1 MPVFQALNK
10 EDFPMEWKQLLSGEK
25 LAQDSALPDQFSRFP
40 INTFELDYSNLVSSA
55 AFRRLQDK
63 TQVYPLDKGDFVR
76 TRLTHS
82 IEVSTV
88 ARQLGM
94 MITDDKSEYA
104 RAELREYRAE
114 IPSVLACVALL
125 HDLGNPP
132 FGHFGEALIGEWF
145 RSALDSLTYKGKP
158 VREWLTPQMA
168 RDLENFEGNAQALRL
183 LAKAQ
188 RGGSINLS
196 MAVMGALLKYPTDSL
211 HFDRKDPDIRRH
223 KLGYFASEEKA
234 FHTVTRTLG
243 MYDAD
248 GAVCRHPLTYLMEAA
263 DDIAYA
269 TADLEDALNKG
280 LFNLDQFI
288 TRYRDA
294 YRDQFQDD
302 CIPHGIPA
310 DYSER
315 LLTELETMRAQA
327 GPNGDEAAIF
337 HAWLLQVR
345 NWLMYAAVYRFSKN
359 YEDIMAGRYQEDLF
373 YETNHVLT
381 LQILKNI
388 TAEYAYDSAG
398 ILRLEL
404 AAESIVTFLL
414 EKYVHAVLC
423 CDKQYQDSAN
433 KPTSSDRKYLATMPR
448 EHLLDYQRARTGDEA
463 TDLYL
468 RILMATDFLS
478 GMTDGYARTL
488 YREARG
494 ID

>member
-1 MPVFQALNK
+1 
-10 EDFPMEWKQLLSGEK
+10 MEWKQLLSGQK
-25 LAQDSALPDQFSRFP
+25 LADGPALPDHFARFP

-82 IEVSTV
+82 IEVSSV

-94 MITDDKSEYA
+94 MLTDDRSDYA
-104 RAELREYRAE
+104 RTELREFRTE

-145 RSALDSLTYKGKP
+145 RGALDRLTYKGKSL
-158 VREWLTPQMA
+158 RHWLTEQQA
-168 RDLENFEGNAQALRL
+168 KDLENFEGNAQALRL
-183 LAKAQ
+183 LGKAT

-196 MAVMGALLKYPTDSL
+196 LAVIGALLKYPTPSTG
-211 HFDRKDPDIRRH
+211 FDRRHPDIRRL
-223 KLGYFASEEKA
+223 KLGYFAAEEA
-234 FHTVTRTLG
+234 IFRTVTDTLG
-243 MYDAD
+243 MQDEA
-248 GAVCRHPLTYLMEAA
+248 GQVCRHPLTYLMEAA

-280 LFNLDQFI
+280 LFTMDQFI
-288 TRYRDA
+288 ARYRGA
-294 YRDQFQDD
+294 YRDQYRGDSL
-302 CIPHGIPA
+302 PHGIPA
-310 DYSER
+310 DYSDR
-315 LLTELETMRAQA
+315 LLRELEAMREQA
-327 GPNGDEAAIF
+327 GPERDEAALF
-337 HAWLLQVR
+337 HTWLVQAR
-345 NWLMYAAVYRFSKN
+345 NWLMYVAVYRFSKS
-359 YEDIMAGRYQEDLF
+359 YRDIMAGRYQQDLF
-373 YETNHVLT
+373 YQTHHELT
-381 LQILKNI
+381 LQILKDI

-423 CDKQYQDSAN
+423 CDEAYQADGS
-433 KPTSSDRKYLATMPR
+433 KPTNSDRKYLATMSR
-448 EHLLDYQRARTGDEA
+448 EHWLDYQRGRTGEEGY
-463 TDLYL
+463 DLYL

-478 GMTDGYARTL
+478 GMTDGYAQAL
-488 YREARG
+488 YRGACG
-494 ID
+494 IE

>member
-1 MPVFQALNK
+1 M
-10 EDFPMEWKQLLSGEK
+10 DWKHLLSDRK
-25 LAQDSALPDQFSRFP
+25 LAESPALPDQFARFP

-94 MITDDKSEYA
+94 MVTDDRSQYA
-104 RAELREYRAE
+104 RAELQQYRTE

-145 RSALDSLTYKGKP
+145 RGALDRLTYKGQP
-158 VREWLTPQMA
+158 LRQWLTPQMA

-183 LAKAQ
+183 LGKAA

-196 MAVMGALLKYPTDSL
+196 MAVIGALLKYPTDSM
-211 HFDRKDPDIRRH
+211 HFNRKDPDIRRH
-223 KLGYFASEEKA
+223 KLGYFAAEEEI
-234 FHTVTRTLG
+234 FRTVTDTLA
-243 MYDAD
+243 MHDAA

-280 LFNLDQFI
+280 LFTMEQFLN
-288 TRYRDA
+288 RYRGA
-294 YRDQFQDD
+294 YRDQFRNGTL
-302 CIPHGIPA
+302 PHGTPA

-315 LLTELETMRAQA
+315 LLQELEQMRQEA
-327 GPNGDEAAIF
+327 GPDRDEAALF
-337 HAWLLQVR
+337 HTWLLQVR
-345 NWLMYAAVYRFSKN
+345 NWLMYVAIYRFNKS
-359 YEDIMAGRYQEDLF
+359 YDEIMAGTYQEDLF
-373 YETNHVLT
+373 YQTNHVLT
-381 LQILKNI
+381 LQILKDI

-423 CDKQYQDSAN
+423 FDEAYQDALCQ
-433 KPTSSDRKYLATMPR
+433 PTSSDRKYLATLPR
-448 EHLLDYQRARTGDEA
+448 EHLLDYRRARTGDEK

>member
-1 MPVFQALNK
+1 
-10 EDFPMEWKQLLSGEK
+10 MEWKQLLTDCK
-25 LAQDSALPDQFSRFP
+25 LAAGLSLPDQFSRFP
-40 INTFELDYSNLVSSA
+40 INPFELDYSNLVSSA

-94 MITDDKSEYA
+94 MLTDDNSDYA
-104 RAELREYRAE
+104 RAELKAFRTE

-145 RSALDSLTYKGKP
+145 RGALDRLTYKGKAL
-158 VREWLTPQMA
+158 RAWLTPRMA
-168 RDLENFEGNAQALRL
+168 ADLENFEGNAQALRL
-183 LAKAQ
+183 LGKAT

-196 MAVMGALLKYPTDSL
+196 LPVIGALLKYPTDSL
-211 HFDRKDPDIRRH
+211 HFDRNHPDIRRH
-223 KLGYFASEEKA
+223 KLGYFAAEEEI
-234 FHTVTRTLG
+234 FRTVTDALG
-243 MYDAD
+243 MHDAT

-280 LFNLDQFI
+280 LFTVEQFI
-288 TRYRDA
+288 KRYRES
-294 YRDQFQDD
+294 YRDQWVGGS
-302 CIPHGIPA
+302 IPHGVPA

-315 LLTELETMRAQA
+315 LLRGLEEMREQA
-327 GPNGDEAAIF
+327 GPDRDEAAIF
-337 HAWLLQVR
+337 HTWLLQAR
-345 NWLMYAAVYRFSKN
+345 NWLMYVAVYRFGKS
-359 YEDIMAGRYQEDLF
+359 YADIMAGTYQEDLF
-373 YETNHVLT
+373 FETNHVLT
-381 LQILKNI
+381 LQILKDI

-423 CDKQYQDSAN
+423 CDEGYESELCR
-433 KPTSSDRKYLATMPR
+433 PTSSDRKYLATLPP
-448 EHLLDYQRARTGDEA
+448 EHLLDYRRARTGDEA

>member
-1 MPVFQALNK
+1 
-10 EDFPMEWKQLLSGEK
+10 MEWKQLLSGKK
-25 LAQDSALPDQFSRFP
+25 LVDGPALPDQFDRFP

-94 MITDDKSEYA
+94 MLTDDNSDYA
-104 RAELREYRAE
+104 QAELKAYRAE

-145 RSALDSLTYKGKP
+145 RGALGRLTYKGSP
-158 VREWLTPQMA
+158 LREWLTEQQA
-168 RDLENFEGNAQALRL
+168 KDLENFEGNAQALRL
-183 LAKAQ
+183 LGKAA

-196 MAVMGALLKYPTDSL
+196 MAVIGALLKYPTSSTEF
-211 HFDRKDPDIRRH
+211 HRRHPDIRRH
-223 KLGYFASEEKA
+223 KLGYFAAEEEI
-234 FHTVTRTLG
+234 FRRVTDTLG
-243 MYDAD
+243 MYDEA
-248 GAVCRHPLTYLMEAA
+248 GQVCRHPLTYLMEAA

-280 LFNLDQFI
+280 LFTMEQFI
-288 TRYRDA
+288 ARYRNA
-294 YRDQFQDD
+294 YRDQFQGD
-302 CIPHGIPA
+302 CLPHGIPA

-315 LLTELETMRAQA
+315 LLRELETLREQA
-327 GPNGDEAAIF
+327 GPDRDEAAVF

-345 NWLMYAAVYRFSKN
+345 NWLMYVAVYRFSKS
-359 YEDIMAGRYQEDLF
+359 YRTIMAGRYQEDLF
-373 YETNHVLT
+373 HQTNHVLT
-381 LQILKNI
+381 LQILKDI
-388 TAEYAYDSAG
+388 TAEYAYDSTG

-423 CDKQYQDSAN
+423 CDKAYQSDAC
-433 KPTSSDRKYLATMPR
+433 KPTSSDCKYLATIPR
-448 EHLLDYQRARTGDEA
+448 EHRLDYERARTGDEA

-478 GMTDGYARTL
+478 GMTDGYARAL